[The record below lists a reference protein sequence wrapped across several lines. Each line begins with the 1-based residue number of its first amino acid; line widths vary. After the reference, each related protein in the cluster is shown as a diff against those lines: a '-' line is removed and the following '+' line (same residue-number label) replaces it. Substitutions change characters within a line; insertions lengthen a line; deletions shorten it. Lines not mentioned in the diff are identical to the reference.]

1 MSSLLG
7 ILGLFTLLSTAL
19 LLSENRS
26 AINIKTVLYG
36 LIFQLIFALFI
47 LKTPFGA
54 PIFSFLD
61 QSINILIGFSSSGS
75 DFLFKSYI
83 DGVGFHPG
91 LINFAFSTLPTIIF
105 FSSLVAVLYHF
116 GILQTIIKFI
126 ARRMQLTLGTSGSET
141 LSVAGNIFLGQTESP
156 LMVRPF
162 VSKMTKSELMAV
174 MTGGFATVSGGVL
187 AIYVSWLTN
196 IQGIA
201 GHLLAASVMSAP
213 AALVV
218 AKIIY
223 PETEESQTMG
233 NVNVNIEQT
242 NINAMEALSNGA
254 TDGLK
259 LAANIAAMLIAFI
272 SFVAMVNYFLSFGG
286 TSMEEIFGIIFRPLA
301 WTMGVPWN
309 EAQLVGMLMGKKIV
323 LTELVAYGDL
333 QNLIRDGM
341 ISERSAIISTYALC
355 GFSNFAFSTLPTII
369 FFSSLVAVLYHF
381 GILQAIIKFIARRMQ
396 LTLGTSGSET
406 LSVAGHLF

>member
-1 MSSLLG
+1 MSSFLG
-7 ILGLFTLLSTAL
+7 ILGLFTLLAIAY
-19 LLSENRS
+19 LLSENKN
-26 AINIKTVLYG
+26 AINYKTVVYG
-36 LIFQLIFALFI
+36 LIFQLLFALFI

-61 QSINILIGFSSSGS
+61 TSINILISFSSSGS
-75 DFLFKSYI
+75 DFLFRSYV

-91 LINFAFSTLPTIIF
+91 LVNFAFSTLPTIIF
-105 FSSLVAVLYHF
+105 FSSLVAVLYHYR
-116 GILQTIIKFI
+116 ILQSVIKFI
-126 ARRMQLTLGTSGSET
+126 AKRMQQSLGTSGSET

-162 VSKMTKSELMAV
+162 VGKMTNSELMAV

-187 AIYVSWLTN
+187 AIYVSWLTD
-196 IQGIA
+196 IPGIA

-223 PETEESQTMG
+223 PETQESKTMG
-233 NVNVNIEQT
+233 DINIKIEQT

-272 SFVAMVNYFLSFGG
+272 SFVAMVNYFLSFAG
-286 TSMEEIFGIIFRPLA
+286 TSMEEIFGIVFRPLA
-301 WTMGVPWN
+301 WTMGVPWD

-333 QNLIRDGM
+333 QTLIQEGA
-341 ISERSAIISTYALC
+341 ISQRSAIISTYALC
-355 GFSNFAFSTLPTII
+355 GFSNFASIGIQLGGIGAMAPDRKKDLAKLVTKAMFGGAIASWLTATI
-369 FFSSLVAVLYHF
+369 A
-381 GILQAIIKFIARRMQ
+381 GIL
-396 LTLGTSGSET
+396 L
-406 LSVAGHLF
+406 

>member
-1 MSSLLG
+1 MGSLLG
-7 ILGLFTLLSTAL
+7 VLGLFTLLSIAFAM
-19 LLSENRS
+19 SENRR
-26 AINIKTVLYG
+26 AINIKTVVYG

-61 QSINILIGFSSSGS
+61 NSINILIGFSSSGS

-116 GILQTIIKFI
+116 GILQAIIKFI

-162 VSKMTKSELMAV
+162 VNRMTKSELMAV

-187 AIYVSWLTN
+187 AIYVSWLTD

-233 NVNVNIEQT
+233 DVNVNIEQT

-272 SFVAMVNYFLSFGG
+272 SFVAMINYFLSFAG

-355 GFSNFAFSTLPTII
+355 GFSNFASIGIQLGGIGAMAPDRKKDLAKLVTKAMFGGAIASWLTATI
-369 FFSSLVAVLYHF
+369 
-381 GILQAIIKFIARRMQ
+381 
-396 LTLGTSGSET
+396 
-406 LSVAGHLF
+406 AGLLL

>member
-1 MSSLLG
+1 MGSLLG
-7 ILGLFTLLSTAL
+7 ILGLFTLLSIAL

-26 AINIKTVLYG
+26 AINLKTVLYG

-61 QSINILIGFSSSGS
+61 KSINILIGFSSSGS

-187 AIYVSWLTN
+187 AIYVSWLTD

-233 NVNVNIEQT
+233 DVNVNIEQT

-286 TSMEEIFGIIFRPLA
+286 TSMEEIFGVIFRPLA

-323 LTELVAYGDL
+323 LTELVA
-333 QNLIRDGM
+333 
-341 ISERSAIISTYALC
+341 RSAIISTYALC
-355 GFSNFAFSTLPTII
+355 GFSNFASIGIQLGGIGAMAPERKKDLAKLVTKAMFGGAIASWLTATI
-369 FFSSLVAVLYHF
+369 
-381 GILQAIIKFIARRMQ
+381 
-396 LTLGTSGSET
+396 
-406 LSVAGHLF
+406 AGLLL

>member
-1 MSSLLG
+1 MGSLLG
-7 ILGLFTLLSTAL
+7 ILGLFTLLSIAL

-61 QSINILIGFSSSGS
+61 KSINILIGFSSSGS

-187 AIYVSWLTN
+187 AIYVSWLTD

-223 PETEESQTMG
+223 PEVEESQTMG
-233 NVNVNIEQT
+233 DVNVHIEQT

-333 QNLIRDGM
+333 QDLIRNGM

-355 GFSNFAFSTLPTII
+355 GFSNFASIGIQLGGIGAMAPDRKKDLAKLVTKAMFGGAIASWLTATI
-369 FFSSLVAVLYHF
+369 
-381 GILQAIIKFIARRMQ
+381 
-396 LTLGTSGSET
+396 
-406 LSVAGHLF
+406 AGLLL

>member
-1 MSSLLG
+1 MGSLLG
-7 ILGLFTLLSTAL
+7 ILGLFTLLSIAL

-61 QSINILIGFSSSGS
+61 KSINILIGFSSSGS

-116 GILQTIIKFI
+116 GILQAIIKFI

-187 AIYVSWLTN
+187 AIYVSWLTD

-218 AKIIY
+218 AKIIC
-223 PETEESQTMG
+223 PETDESQTMG
-233 NVNVNIEQT
+233 DVNVNIEQT

-355 GFSNFAFSTLPTII
+355 GFSNFASIGIQLGGIGAMAPERKKDLAKLVTKAMFGGAIASWLTATI
-369 FFSSLVAVLYHF
+369 
-381 GILQAIIKFIARRMQ
+381 
-396 LTLGTSGSET
+396 
-406 LSVAGHLF
+406 AGLLL

>member
-1 MSSLLG
+1 MGSLLG
-7 ILGLFTLLSTAL
+7 ILGLFTLLSIAL

-187 AIYVSWLTN
+187 AIYVSWLTD

-233 NVNVNIEQT
+233 DVNVNIEQT

-355 GFSNFAFSTLPTII
+355 GFSNFASIGIQLGGIGAMAPERKKDLAKLVTKAMFGGAIASWLTATI
-369 FFSSLVAVLYHF
+369 
-381 GILQAIIKFIARRMQ
+381 
-396 LTLGTSGSET
+396 
-406 LSVAGHLF
+406 AGLLL

>member
-1 MSSLLG
+1 MSSFLG
-7 ILGLFTLLSTAL
+7 ILGLFTLLAIAY
-19 LLSENRS
+19 LLSENKN
-26 AINIKTVLYG
+26 AINYKTVVYG
-36 LIFQLIFALFI
+36 LIFQLLFALFI

-61 QSINILIGFSSSGS
+61 TSINILISFSSSGS
-75 DFLFKSYI
+75 DFLFRSYV

-91 LINFAFSTLPTIIF
+91 LVNFAFSTLPTIIF
-105 FSSLVAVLYHF
+105 FSSLVAVLYHY
-116 GILQTIIKFI
+116 GILQSVIKFI
-126 ARRMQLTLGTSGSET
+126 AKRMQQSLGTSGSET

-162 VSKMTKSELMAV
+162 VGKMTNSELMAV

-187 AIYVSWLTN
+187 AIYVSWLTD
-196 IQGIA
+196 IPGIA

-223 PETEESQTMG
+223 PETQESKTMG
-233 NVNVNIEQT
+233 DVNIKIEQT

-272 SFVAMVNYFLSFGG
+272 SFVAMVNYFLSFAG
-286 TSMEEIFGIIFRPLA
+286 TSMEEIFGIVFRPLA

-333 QNLIRDGM
+333 QTLIQEGA
-341 ISERSAIISTYALC
+341 ISQRSAIISTYALC
-355 GFSNFAFSTLPTII
+355 GFSNFASIGIQLGGIGAMAPDRKKDLAKLVTKAMFGGAIASWLTATI
-369 FFSSLVAVLYHF
+369 A
-381 GILQAIIKFIARRMQ
+381 GIL
-396 LTLGTSGSET
+396 L
-406 LSVAGHLF
+406 